1 MSHSWSSRDASG
13 SGVCTTG
20 GAGRCPSDWTP
31 YLRKRNKSVAFT
43 VDSVASSLQ
52 YQSADSHDPDGDSD
66 GIAITIV
73 KP

>member
-13 SGVCTTG
+13 SGACTTD
-20 GAGRCPSDWTP
+20 GAGQCPSDWTP
-31 YLRKRNKSVAFT
+31 YLLNRNKSVAFT

-52 YQSADSHDPDGDSD
+52 YQSADNHDPDGDSD
-66 GIAITIV
+66 GTTITIV